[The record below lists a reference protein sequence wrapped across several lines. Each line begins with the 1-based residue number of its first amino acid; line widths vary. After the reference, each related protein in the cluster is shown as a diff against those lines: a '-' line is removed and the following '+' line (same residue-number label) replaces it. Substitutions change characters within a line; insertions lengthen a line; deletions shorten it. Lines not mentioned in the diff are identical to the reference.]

1 MGKDNSVMM
10 VGGVGEGRRWAE
22 VEEGIEGINSD
33 GKKYSN
39 PSSPKKGT

>member
-10 VGGVGEGRRWAE
+10 VGGVGEERQWAE

-33 GKKYSN
+33 GKKYPN
-39 PSSPKKGT
+39 PPSPQKGT